1 MLLVALGAAEAGP
14 ATGARVQPE
23 IPADGTKRPRRL
35 LRYRGL
41 DAQRRR
47 TPRVHAE
54 LVRLPQA
61 QTNKKKTR
69 KQRERGRG
77 RMAGGHFLDPSES
90 RFQIV
95 GLTFSAW
102 VRRVW

>member
-1 MLLVALGAAEAGP
+1 MLLGALGAAEAGP
-14 ATGARVQPE
+14 ATGARVQPKVS
-23 IPADGTKRPRRL
+23 ADGTKRPRRL

-61 QTNKKKTR
+61 QKKTTKTR
-69 KQRERGRG
+69 KQRERGCG
-77 RMAGGHFLDPSES
+77 RAAGGHFLDRSES

-95 GLTFSAW
+95 GLAFSAW
-102 VRRVW
+102 ARRVR